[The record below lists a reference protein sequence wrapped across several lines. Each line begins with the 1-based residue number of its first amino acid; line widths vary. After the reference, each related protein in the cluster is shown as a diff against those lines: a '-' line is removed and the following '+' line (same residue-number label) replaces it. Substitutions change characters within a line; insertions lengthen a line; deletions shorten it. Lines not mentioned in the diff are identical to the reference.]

1 MATKTASFIKSKQ
14 TYKMRK
20 ERRHCDRV
28 DGIQQ
33 VSKQVTNLLSKHQNA
48 QKQQRTNKNKYWL
61 YAIAATKCPY

>member
-1 MATKTASFIKSKQ
+1 
-14 TYKMRK
+14 MRK